1 MLRVSFLLIL
11 VPMVL
16 IILYVMKKALQNID
30 FRDKL
35 DEQDDLKGTLKL
47 ARQLSPEQIMKNRAE
62 IARIKKEIE

>member
-11 VPMVL
+11 VPLVL
-16 IILYVMKKALQNID
+16 VILYVMKKALQNID

-35 DEQDDLKGTLKL
+35 DEQDDLKGRLKL

>member
-1 MLRVSFLLIL
+1 MIRVSFLLVL
-11 VPMVL
+11 VPAVL
-16 IILYVMKKALQNID
+16 VILYVMKKALQNID

-62 IARIKKEIE
+62 IARIKREIE

>member
-1 MLRVSFLLIL
+1 MIRVSFLLVL

-16 IILYVMKKALQNID
+16 IILYMMKKALQNID

-47 ARQLSPEQIMKNRAE
+47 ARQLSPEQIKANRAE
-62 IARIKKEIE
+62 IARINKEIE